1 MAPSLTNAI
10 HLVSSDSASGHV
22 KQVVK
27 PDGVPRKNI
36 RILSEQLTVGPC
48 DVDPE
53 RHVELRRAWNAE
65 IGDEYLETFGLDD
78 LRAAVAGDRPV
89 VVWATRA
96 YADLVWLWWILDGLG
111 RLGPLARPP
120 LLVQPKPDD
129 PRETVGGITPEAG
142 RAALAV
148 ARAISDDEF
157 REGAELWKLFAS
169 PDPRAFDEA
178 RRRGSLVFPE
188 LRESAD
194 LYGDWFPRLDGGRLR
209 LAEHDERLLASL
221 TDEWLITWDLNELI
235 TEKHGWERLLWTH
248 GSLAPFWRLRQWAAH
263 GVVVREVRDDHDND
277 DRLECERT
285 MFRLTERTRALI
297 VNGLEGVG
305 AAPTIYVGGCRLN
318 DPVSPWVRVADDA
331 GWRIIPCT

>member
-1 MAPSLTNAI
+1 MTPTLTKAI

-53 RHVELRRAWNAE
+53 RHVELRRAWNTE

-120 LLVQPKPDD
+120 LVTT
-129 PRETVGGITPEAG
+129 REMAT
-142 RAALAV
+142 
-148 ARAISDDEF
+148 
-157 REGAELWKLFAS
+157 
-169 PDPRAFDEA
+169 
-178 RRRGSLVFPE
+178 
-188 LRESAD
+188 SA
-194 LYGDWFPRLDGGRLR
+194 
-209 LAEHDERLLASL
+209 
-221 TDEWLITWDLNELI
+221 
-235 TEKHGWERLLWTH
+235 
-248 GSLAPFWRLRQWAAH
+248 
-263 GVVVREVRDDHDND
+263 
-277 DRLECERT
+277 
-285 MFRLTERTRALI
+285 
-297 VNGLEGVG
+297 
-305 AAPTIYVGGCRLN
+305 
-318 DPVSPWVRVADDA
+318 
-331 GWRIIPCT
+331 

>member
-1 MAPSLTNAI
+1 MAPTLTNAI

-27 PDGVPRKNI
+27 PASVPRNNI

-142 RAALAV
+142 RAAVDA

-157 REGAELWKLFAS
+157 REGAELWRLFSS

-178 RRRGSLVFPE
+178 RSKGSPAFPE
-188 LRESAD
+188 IHESAE
-194 LYGDWFPRLDGGRLR
+194 LHGAWFPRLHDGRLY
-209 LAEHDERLLASL
+209 LSEYDQCLLSSL
-221 TDEWLITWDLNELI
+221 TGQWLMPYKLLRHTIKI
-235 TEKHGWERLLWTH
+235 PGWLGLLRTF
-248 GSLAPFWRLRQWAAH
+248 GSYSIPIWRLRAWAAL
-263 GVVVREVRDDHDND
+263 GIIERQCLGCANGNL
-277 DRLECERT
+277 LEQDV
-285 MFRLTERTRALI
+285 FRLTDKTRTLLTD
-297 VNGLEGVG
+297 GLESVG
-305 AAPTIYVGGCRLN
+305 DAPPVYVGGCRIH
-318 DPVSPWVRVADDA
+318 DPAGPWVRIADGD
-331 GWRIIPCT
+331 GWQIIPYM

>member
-1 MAPSLTNAI
+1 MAPTLTNAI

-120 LLVQPKPDD
+120 LLVRPKPDD

-142 RAALAV
+142 RTALAV

-157 REGAELWKLFAS
+157 REGAELWKLYAS
-169 PDPRAFDEA
+169 QDPRAFDEA
-178 RRRGSLVFPE
+178 RRRGSSAFPE
-188 LRESAD
+188 LHESAEFH
-194 LYGDWFPRLDGGRLR
+194 GSWFPRRQDGRLY
-209 LAEHDERLLASL
+209 LSEYDQCLLGSL
-221 TDEWLITWDLNELI
+221 TGEWLMPCDLLSTTVI
-235 TEKHGWERLLWTH
+235 PRWGGLLRPF
-248 GSLAPFWRLRQWAAH
+248 GSYYVPIWRLPTWAAH
-263 GVVVREVRDDHDND
+263 GVVAREPRGYANGNL
-277 DRLECERT
+277 LEQDV
-285 MFRLTERTRALI
+285 FRLTGRARGLLE
-297 VNGLEGVG
+297 NGLATVG
-305 AAPTIYVGGCRLN
+305 DAPSVYVGGCQLY
-318 DPVSPWVRVADDA
+318 DPATPWVRVSDGSD
-331 GWRIIPCT
+331 WRLTVHT